1 MFSYAHGQEQ
11 RPEVVQNDSGTP
23 ISNTSASPDSYDPRR
38 RKLRGCS
45 ACLRPQV
52 RQVLSDPLGN
62 SLELSGLRRAHDPPA
77 EPLTW
82 GLSYP
87 QSQEMELYWA
97 LLHGTENTLSSV
109 FSEQGRPKKKHWGGT
124 EEEEGSGKAA

>member
-62 SLELSGLRRAHDPPA
+62 SLELSGLRRA
-77 EPLTW
+77 LTW

-87 QSQEMELYWA
+87 QSQEMERYWA